1 MLIYNVR
8 LIPELSCGIA
18 SEHGAVEIQGDKI
31 TAVYASVPSAMN
43 GETLD
48 GQGMTL
54 LPGLID
60 AHTHIAGLRGYSS
73 SQLRNPMR
81 FFTQTCLT
89 VQRYLDHGFTT
100 IRDCGAALRV
110 DIAVRDA
117 IEAGLFMGPRVLAC
131 GLILTPTESPEDDEL
146 YDINSWINSADE
158 ARKAARKELAEQ
170 SDFVKV
176 MASGSALDRHG
187 IPVQPIITREELQ
200 AIVDAAAMKNSYV
213 AAHAHG
219 DGAIRLCIDT
229 GVRTIEHASF
239 ISEETT
245 RALLRREDCWL
256 IPTVSAMYQNPE
268 TTSEE
273 YQYLIQKLQDM
284 LAQSSGCLHSAY
296 EMGARMGFGT
306 DSCPGMDQY
315 EQGIEF
321 RYRSECCGMRNVD
334 ILMQATRSNA
344 EALGIADVTGQI
356 KEGLC
361 ADLILVDGRPDEDIS
376 VMYHRPDVVFARGVR
391 VRG

>member
-8 LIPELSCGIA
+8 LLPELSGGVA
-18 SEHGAVEIQGDKI
+18 SECGAVRIDEDRI
-31 TAVYASVPSAMN
+31 TAVYPTVPACEEDTSI
-43 GETLD
+43 D
-48 GQGMTL
+48 GRGMTL

-100 IRDCGAALRV
+100 IRDCGVALRV
-110 DIAVRDA
+110 DIAVR
-117 IEAGLFMGPRVLAC
+117 EAVEADLIQGPRVLAC
-131 GLILTPTESPEDDEL
+131 GLILSPQESPEDEEL
-146 YDINSWINSADE
+146 YDIYAWINSADE
-158 ARKAARKELAEQ
+158 ARRAARKELAEQ
-170 SDFVKV
+170 ADFVKV

-200 AIVDAAAMKNSYV
+200 AIVDAAVMKSSYV

-219 DGAIRLCIDT
+219 DGAIRLCVDS

-239 ISEETT
+239 ITEETCQ
-245 RALLRREDCWL
+245 ALLQRKDCWL

-273 YQYLIQKLQDM
+273 YLYLIKRLQDM
-284 LAQSSGCLHSAY
+284 LTNSSQCLHRAY
-296 EMGARMGFGT
+296 EMGASMGFGT

-321 RYRSECCGMRNVD
+321 RYRKECCGMRDID
-334 ILMQATRSNA
+334 ILRQATVNNA
-344 EALGIADVTGQI
+344 QALGIADETGQI
-356 KEGLC
+356 QAGLC
-361 ADLILVDGRPDEDIS
+361 ADLILVDGRPEEDIS
-376 VMYHRPDVVFARGVR
+376 VMYHRPAVVIARGQK